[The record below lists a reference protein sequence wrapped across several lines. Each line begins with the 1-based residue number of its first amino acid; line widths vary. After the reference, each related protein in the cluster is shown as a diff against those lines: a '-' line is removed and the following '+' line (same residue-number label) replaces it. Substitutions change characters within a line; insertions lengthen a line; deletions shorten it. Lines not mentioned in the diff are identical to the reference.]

1 MKYAIRFYNGC
12 RVLNRASEIILRY
25 DEIHHKLVSY
35 VDEYTQGQRIVLD
48 ITGYDSETILEDN
61 LNIWKQTKE
70 KHRKLAVK
78 LNESQIYLMEDL
90 HKAEI
95 DYFLDT
101 KVDTLDKL
109 YALSILGVSD
119 VYICNELGF
128 NLKDIS
134 KYCRNRNINIRVY
147 PNIAQSSCEQFEIDN
162 FKKFFIRPEDVYLYE
177 NYIDIF
183 EFYTDRLDK
192 QSVLYDI
199 YKDEKWLGDL
209 SQLILGLQ
217 ENIVNTAILPDFA
230 EARIGCR
237 KRCVLEQCGICDR
250 IKDFLQIADKIK
262 EQSGQ
267 EIEIRRDKKNDE
279 NKFRQ
284 NEESNDS

>member
-1 MKYAIRFYNGC
+1 MKFAIKFYNGC

-25 DEIHHKLVSY
+25 DEIHKKLVSY
-35 VDEYTQGQRIVLD
+35 VEEYTKGQRIVID
-48 ITGYDSETILEDN
+48 ITNYNSETILEDN
-61 LNIWKQTKE
+61 LNIWKATKE
-70 KHRKLAVK
+70 KHNKFAVK
-78 LNESQIYLMEDL
+78 LNENQIPLMKEL
-90 HKAEI
+90 HQAGI

-109 YALSILGVSD
+109 HALYILGVSD
-119 VYICNELGF
+119 VYICNELAF
-128 NLKDIS
+128 SLKDIS
-134 KYCRNRNINIRVY
+134 KYCKERNINIRVY
-147 PNIAQSSCEQFEIDN
+147 PNIAQSSCEQFEMDN

-177 NYIDIF
+177 PYIDIF

-230 EARIGCR
+230 EARLNCR
-237 KRCVLEQCGICDR
+237 KRCNLGQCGTCDR
-250 IKDFLQIADKIK
+250 IKDFLQIADRIK

-267 EIEIRRDKKNDE
+267 EIEIRRNKKNDGDRSRE
-279 NKFRQ
+279 D
-284 NEESNDS
+284 ESSDEA